1 MGLAKA
7 LYRLQLAP
15 ARIDVGRLGIEWLDA
30 KAEFI
35 DEMDFVAKQLKQ
47 FVGKDKI
54 KLKLKDVVLYG
65 FGRIGRIAAR
75 ELIAQAG
82 KGEQLRLRAIVT
94 LDEGKDDITRR
105 ADLLRMDSVHG
116 KFPGTV
122 VADTENSCLWVNGHK
137 IHCITAERPEDIDY
151 TVFGI
156 ENALVI
162 DSTGVLRD
170 REGLSRHL
178 ASKGVSKV
186 LLTAP
191 GNGDIPN
198 VVHGVNNDSFDFE
211 NEAIWS
217 TASCT
222 TNAIVPVLY
231 VINEHFGIEKGH
243 IQSVH
248 SYTNDQN
255 LLDNYHKKFRRGRSA
270 ALNLVITETGAEE
283 AIARVLPELTDKFT
297 GNAIRV
303 PTPNVSL
310 AVLNL
315 HLNKPTTKEEI
326 NETMRQA
333 ALKGQLVEQIEYSFA
348 NEIVSSDVVGNPSAS
363 VFDAPATVVSRD
375 GRSVVHYVWYD
386 NEYGYTRQVLRFA
399 KQLGGVIRL
408 RYY

>member
-54 KLKLKDVVLYG
+54 KLKPKDVVLYG

-151 TVFGI
+151 TVFGEAVDRFDVSI
-156 ENALVI
+156 
-162 DSTGVLRD
+162 ST
-170 REGLSRHL
+170 
-178 ASKGVSKV
+178 
-186 LLTAP
+186 
-191 GNGDIPN
+191 
-198 VVHGVNNDSFDFE
+198 
-211 NEAIWS
+211 
-217 TASCT
+217 
-222 TNAIVPVLY
+222 
-231 VINEHFGIEKGH
+231 
-243 IQSVH
+243 
-248 SYTNDQN
+248 
-255 LLDNYHKKFRRGRSA
+255 
-270 ALNLVITETGAEE
+270 
-283 AIARVLPELTDKFT
+283 
-297 GNAIRV
+297 
-303 PTPNVSL
+303 
-310 AVLNL
+310 
-315 HLNKPTTKEEI
+315 
-326 NETMRQA
+326 
-333 ALKGQLVEQIEYSFA
+333 
-348 NEIVSSDVVGNPSAS
+348 
-363 VFDAPATVVSRD
+363 
-375 GRSVVHYVWYD
+375 
-386 NEYGYTRQVLRFA
+386 
-399 KQLGGVIRL
+399 
-408 RYY
+408 